1 MDFKTK
7 TIRETKD
14 SSIPLLNIYP
24 KNPKTLHQKDLCIH
38 IFIAA
43 LFTVAKIWKQLKCPL
58 VVEWIEKTVVLLHD
72 RMLQS
77 CKKEGNLT
85 FCESMD
91 GP

>member
-43 LFTVAKIWKQLKCPL
+43 LFTTPKIWKQPKCSSIDK
-58 VVEWIEKTVVLLHD
+58 WIKKKWYIHTMEHYVAIKT
-72 RMLQS
+72 MKS
-77 CKKEGNLT
+77 
-85 FCESMD
+85 
-91 GP
+91 